1 MSSQD
6 NSYSSTNEEIVSSR
20 LAPTPIRTVADYEAL
35 PDGTILE
42 IVEVAQEWF
51 ELGCVIVKR
60 AHLDEPFAL
69 EQRTVTFTAS
79 HLVGVGVVCSV
90 VRLGGEQ

>member
-42 IVEVAQEWF
+42 VVESS
-51 ELGCVIVKR
+51 
-60 AHLDEPFAL
+60 DE
-69 EQRTVTFTAS
+69 TVLPVGDVLTKSAGDLLFGADPLHPSSTFKAI
-79 HLVGVGVVCSV
+79 VCSV